1 VHIDPDS
8 RLVAAARAGDQNALD
23 ELVAA
28 YLPLVYNIVGRALDG
43 HADVDDVVQ
52 ETMLRVVH
60 GLSGLRDPAAFRSWL
75 VAITIHQV
83 RDRQRGRRPVP
94 LDEAYEAADPGADFV
109 DLTIVRLGL
118 SGQRRQV
125 AEATRWLDRA
135 DRELLALWW
144 LEAAGELTRAELAQA
159 LELTPQHAAVRI
171 QRMKAQLETARA
183 VVRALWSMPR
193 CAELAAMTRGWDG
206 HPDSL
211 WRKRLARHSRD
222 CADCERHWHDLV
234 PAERLLVGLALVPMA
249 TGSSLLSLA
258 SAANAPTITLQAVPA
273 HPVAAHSAG
282 THPPLRPRPR
292 LRTHPRG
299 AGHVLR
305 AIATKPAV
313 IAAVAV
319 IGVSGG
325 AIALTGKPSST
336 PPVAISTPHTSAA
349 LSLTPSP
356 SPSASPSP
364 SPSASPSATPS
375 RSVSH
380 STSPTPKSTA
390 PVYGQTVDQ
399 VDTVPA
405 VTTFPG
411 TLPKRTDG
419 TVSVTGKYEAPFVG
433 SLGGKYLMFY
443 NRDYTTITGTGYI
456 QIRWEV
462 AFFNRSPGQIRM
474 PTWTGLTG
482 RLFHVA
488 SGGGRRMD
496 DEVPG
501 QTDKPHT
508 WMGRPAVG
516 YDTVPAGAQ
525 QMWQNEYYYLDG
537 TVTLHENEDYTDYN
551 LSVTPVMWADVTANI
566 DTAPNPSKGIVRY
579 GIVRDTGTDAAP
591 VPQYLTRSTPADPT
605 TVAQRSIV

>member
-1 VHIDPDS
+1 MHIDPDS

-75 VAITIHQV
+75 VAIAIRQV
-83 RDRQRGRRPVP
+83 RDRQRGRRQVS

-125 AEATRWLDRA
+125 AEATRWLDEA
-135 DRELLALWW
+135 DRELLSLWW
-144 LEAAGELTRAELAQA
+144 LEAAGELTRAELAHA

-206 HPDSL
+206 HPDPL

-222 CADCERHWHDLV
+222 CTACERHWDDLV
-234 PAERLLVGLALVPMA
+234 PAERLLVGLALVPLVA
-249 TGSSLLSLA
+249 GSRLLGLA
-258 SAANAPTITLQAVPA
+258 SAANAPTITRQAVSA
-273 HPVAAHSAG
+273 HPAPV
-282 THPPLRPRPR
+282 HPRV
-292 LRTHPRG
+292 RTHPRG
-299 AGHVLR
+299 TGHLLR

-313 IAAVAV
+313 LAAVAV
-319 IGVSGG
+319 VGVSGG

-336 PPVAISTPHTSAA
+336 PPVAISIPHTSAA
-349 LSLTPSP
+349 VSFTP
-356 SPSASPSP
+356 SPSP
-364 SPSASPSATPS
+364 SPSASTSPSPSATPS
-375 RSVSH
+375 HSPSH
-380 STSPTPKSTA
+380 STSPTPTSTA
-390 PVYGQTVDQ
+390 PFYGQTVDQ

-411 TLPKRTDG
+411 TLPKRADG
-419 TVSVTGKYEAPFVG
+419 TVTVTGKYEAPFVG

-443 NRDYTTITGTGYI
+443 NGDYTTITGTGYI

-462 AFFNRSPGQIRM
+462 AYFNRSPGQIRM
-474 PTWTGLTG
+474 PT
-482 RLFHVA
+482 
-488 SGGGRRMD
+488 
-496 DEVPG
+496 
-501 QTDKPHT
+501 
-508 WMGRPAVG
+508 
-516 YDTVPAGAQ
+516 
-525 QMWQNEYYYLDG
+525 
-537 TVTLHENEDYTDYN
+537 
-551 LSVTPVMWADVTANI
+551 
-566 DTAPNPSKGIVRY
+566 
-579 GIVRDTGTDAAP
+579 
-591 VPQYLTRSTPADPT
+591 
-605 TVAQRSIV
+605 